1 MGRKKLELN
10 QGLCK
15 NGCNKP
21 IHCRSVCA
29 SCYHKIHYREHEKN
43 RRYPNGISKERE
55 CAIGTKRVTNE
66 GYIEIKIPS
75 DHSSL
80 SRDWMKEHRYVMEI
94 FLGRKLLPEENVHHI
109 NGDKT
114 DNRLENLELWITKQP
129 KGQRPID
136 LIEYAEWIIKTY
148 KNG

>member
-21 IHCRSVCA
+21 IHCRSVCV
-29 SCYHKIHYREHEKN
+29 SCYRKIHYQEHEKN

-66 GYIEIKIPS
+66 GYIDIKIPS

-94 FLGRKLLPEENVHHI
+94 FLGRKLLPEENIHHI